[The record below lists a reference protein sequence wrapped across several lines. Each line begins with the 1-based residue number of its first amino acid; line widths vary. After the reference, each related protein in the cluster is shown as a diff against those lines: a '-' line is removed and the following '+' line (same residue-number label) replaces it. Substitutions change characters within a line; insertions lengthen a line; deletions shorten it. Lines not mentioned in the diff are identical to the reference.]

1 MKTVTENREDL
12 RVAAGLKVDDVND
25 VCTAEEE
32 RAAWPNQRC
41 FYDFGVR
48 PQAVFSM
55 VVDGLFNRVVG
66 CKGLQAFV
74 ETRECG
80 IIFQH

>member
-12 RVAAGLKVDDVND
+12 RVAAGLKVDDVNGA
-25 VCTAEEE
+25 CTAEEE

-48 PQAVFSM
+48 PQAVFSAGS
-55 VVDGLFNRVVG
+55 VALESD
-66 CKGLQAFV
+66 FV
-74 ETRECG
+74 KKLTENFLEG
-80 IIFQH
+80 